1 MEMHQVRYFLAVVR
15 TGNFTRA
22 AEECHVSQPSLTR
35 AIKTLEGELGNELF
49 YRERPGV
56 VLTELG
62 ERMHPILKQCFESAL
77 RARSIANAM
86 KKGERGSLKLALSHS
101 VAPGQITAHLAEL
114 RRVSPNTDVK
124 LMRGTADETLDM
136 LKRGQAELAFAST
149 TADDWERFER
159 WSLFEEGFHLL
170 AHRDNPL
177 ASGKP
182 IGIADVRRAPVLRR
196 SYCEHTNALTA
207 ILEDGDAERSGDYEV
222 GSEADMVALLE
233 GNLGVAVAPS
243 STMVNTPIARVPIR
257 GLALR
262 RTVYL
267 YAVAGR
273 QRSLAASALIRMLRS
288 RTGSAGGLTIPFT
301 LRTSDMTDTPMR
313 SPAQHGTLRIA
324 RN

>member
-35 AIKTLEGELGNELF
+35 AIKTLEGELGNDLF

-77 RARSIANAM
+77 RARSIAKAM

-101 VAPGQITAHLAEL
+101 VAPGQITAYLAEL

-124 LMRGTADETLDM
+124 LMRGTADEILDM
-136 LKRGQAELAFAST
+136 LKRGQAELAFASST
-149 TADDWERFER
+149 DDDWERFER
-159 WSLFEEGFHLL
+159 WPLFEEGFHLL
-170 AHRDNPL
+170 AHRDHPL
-177 ASGKP
+177 ASGKA
-182 IGIADVRRAPVLRR
+182 IDIADVRSAPVLRR
-196 SYCEHTNALTA
+196 TYCEHTSAVTA
-207 ILEDGDAERSGDYEV
+207 ILEEGETERSGDYEV

-243 STMVNTPIARVPIR
+243 STMVSGPIMRAPIK
-257 GLALR
+257 GLELR

-273 QRSLAASALIRMLRS
+273 QRSLAASALIRMLRPRS
-288 RTGSAGGLTIPFT
+288 GNVAALRTPFAP
-301 LRTSDMTDTPMR
+301 RTSDMTDTLMR
-313 SPAQHGTLRIA
+313 SAA
-324 RN
+324 

>member
-15 TGNFTRA
+15 SGNFTRA

-35 AIKTLEGELGNELF
+35 AIKTLEGELGNDLF

-77 RARSIANAM
+77 RAGSVAKAM
-86 KKGERGSLKLALSHS
+86 KKGERGSLKIALSHS
-101 VAPGQITAHLAEL
+101 VAPSQIAAHLAEL
-114 RRVSPNTDVK
+114 RRVAQNTDVK
-124 LMRGTADETLDM
+124 LMRGSADETLDM
-136 LKRGQAELAFAST
+136 LKRGQAELALASST
-149 TADDWERFER
+149 DETWERLER
-159 WSLFEEGFHLL
+159 WTLFEEGFQLF
-170 AHRDNPL
+170 AHRDHPL
-177 ASGKP
+177 ASGKA
-182 IGIADVRRAPVLRR
+182 IDIADVRRVPALRR
-196 SYCEHTNALTA
+196 TYCEHSHAVAA
-207 ILEDGDAERSGDYEV
+207 ILEEGETERLGDYEV

-243 STMVNTPIARVPIR
+243 STMVKAPIMRIPIK

-273 QRSLAASALIRMLRS
+273 QRSLAASALIRTLRS
-288 RTGSAGGLTIPFT
+288 RAANGGLRMPFIPQ
-301 LRTSDMTDTPMR
+301 TSDMADTPLR
-313 SPAQHGTLRIA
+313 SAA
-324 RN
+324 